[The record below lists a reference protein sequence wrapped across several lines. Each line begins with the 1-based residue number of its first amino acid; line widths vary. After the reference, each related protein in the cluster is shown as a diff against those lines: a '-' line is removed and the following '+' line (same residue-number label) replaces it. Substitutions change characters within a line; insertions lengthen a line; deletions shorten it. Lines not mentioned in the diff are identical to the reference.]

1 MGVNEVQILVIKIV
15 KNVGQNCLCC
25 VKKYPIRLC
34 IVVFLFLL
42 FLFFPLAFIAL
53 AYSSPVFGFAFLVH
67 KVLFIG
73 MDRPKAKSVGTKGK
87 RWKELQSRR
96 SFRSKNRVR
105 GPNQYNQSS
114 SMHDPP
120 GVWQNAKETSNE
132 IFDNNLVDKR
142 TLIEENLKEI
152 REVMVESVAGSQ
164 ALMPADR
171 YIFDEE
177 YRKCGFDIH
186 KDTVQKSLDV
196 CEDKEKKHD
205 HGKKTVRWVEDDE
218 KSIMDLGV
226 SEDER
231 TKRLESLM
239 ERRRS
244 RKWSSFQVR
253 RNGTGNISSGQ
264 ISSLHI
270 PKINP
275 FLAKSSG
282 DPTSS
287 PPGSAPS
294 YVVKSNPF
302 DLPYDPHEE
311 KPILTGD
318 SFQEEFKAT
327 NQKEPIFC
335 KHVRFSLG
343 NFLPP
348 ETINFGS
355 DFAIKQ
361 LSSGKLVTSSVENKE
376 DDDKQPQQDGL
387 IPNDAIGDYHARVE
401 GESLEKVV
409 DAVSIPEEAAEKAV
423 DVVSI
428 PDEAAGTETYTKEEQ
443 EEVHHDVS
451 SDQSSST
458 SSSSEDEPIL
468 RPNKEAI
475 LHCLSM
481 SRMRVVSAK
490 NNFHRH
496 AESYDCGPST
506 LFDKSKTDGF
516 FFGGN
521 KRIHYTST
529 YSVASDMQ
537 VEVSEI
543 SSPPSTNISSFDDEA
558 SIDTEKGKGSVM
570 NSTDQSEMDVH
581 ETRLRDIDEK
591 SDQETTEAGFSRWA
605 LDREPLESIMM
616 PEKIDEQ
623 DAHYFTEKD
632 RRLTQGTSSCST
644 CKMDNVVPNQ
654 ETKDQILETK
664 TRSLETKVSNSEME
678 HQNPISVLQ
687 SESSF
692 DQGSSS
698 NFVHEV
704 VNEVHQ
710 SVEPLDQS
718 EPAILPPTEK
728 DPSDSLPPTK
738 NDHLQ
743 KDQQK

>member
-1 MGVNEVQILVIKIV
+1 MSVILSII
-15 KNVGQNCLCC
+15 
-25 VKKYPIRLC
+25 
-34 IVVFLFLL
+34 LL
-42 FLFFPLAFIAL
+42 TFIGL
-53 AYSSPVFGFAFLVH
+53 AYSFPVLGFAFLVH
-67 KVLFIG
+67 RLLFIG
-73 MDRPKAKSVGTKGK
+73 MDRPKAKIVGTKGK
-87 RWKELQSRR
+87 KWKELQSRR
-96 SFRSKNRVR
+96 SFRSMNRVR
-105 GPNQYNQSS
+105 ALNQCNQSS

-120 GVWQNAKETSNE
+120 GVWQNAKEKINE
-132 IFDNNLVDKR
+132 IFNNDLVDKR
-142 TLIEENLKEI
+142 ILIEEKPKE
-152 REVMVESVAGSQ
+152 MVESVGGSQ
-164 ALMPADR
+164 PLMPADH

-177 YRKCGFDIH
+177 YRKCGFDVR
-186 KDTVQKSLDV
+186 KDAIEKSLDV
-196 CEDKEKKHD
+196 CEDKEKQND
-205 HGKKTVRWVEDDE
+205 HVKKTVRWVEDDE
-218 KSIMDLGV
+218 KSLMDLGI

-231 TKRLESLM
+231 TNRLESLM

-244 RKWSSFQVR
+244 RKLSSFQVR
-253 RNGTGNISSGQ
+253 RNGTGNVSCGQ
-264 ISSLHI
+264 LSSLHI

-282 DPTSS
+282 DSTSS

-318 SFQEEFKAT
+318 SFQEEFMGT
-327 NQKEPIFC
+327 PQKEPISC

-343 NFLPP
+343 IFLPP
-348 ETINFGS
+348 ETRNFGS

-361 LSSGKLVTSSVENKE
+361 LSSGKLVTSTVEHKE
-376 DDDKQPQQDGL
+376 DDDKQPQQDSS
-387 IPNDAIGDYHARVE
+387 IPNEAIDDNHAREE

-409 DAVSIPEEAAEKAV
+409 DAVSIPDEAAETEAAAKAVDAVSIPDEAAETEAAAKAV
-423 DVVSI
+423 DVVSVPDSV
-428 PDEAAGTETYTKEEQ
+428 PDEAAGTETCTKEEQ
-443 EEVHHDVS
+443 EEVHHHLS
-451 SDQSSST
+451 SDRSSST

-481 SRMRVVSAK
+481 SRMRVVSAR

-496 AESYDCGPST
+496 AESYNSGPSA

-529 YSVASDMQ
+529 HSVASDMQ

-543 SSPPSTNISSFDDEA
+543 GSPPSTNISSLDDEA

-570 NSTDQSEMDVH
+570 NSTDPSEMDVN
-581 ETRLRDIDEK
+581 EARLRDTDEE
-591 SDQETTEAGFSRWA
+591 SEQETTEAGFSRWD
-605 LDREPLESIMM
+605 LNREPLESTMM

-623 DAHYFTEKD
+623 DAHCFTEKD
-632 RRLTQGTSSCST
+632 RRLTQDTSSSST
-644 CKMDNVVPNQ
+644 SEMDNEVPNQ
-654 ETKDQILETK
+654 ETKDQILQTEIK
-664 TRSLETKVSNSEME
+664 SLETEVSNSEME

-687 SESSF
+687 SESSI

-704 VNEVHQ
+704 VNE
-710 SVEPLDQS
+710 DQS
-718 EPAILPPTEK
+718 LPANVPPTE
-728 DPSDSLPPTK
+728 
-738 NDHLQ
+738 NDRLQ